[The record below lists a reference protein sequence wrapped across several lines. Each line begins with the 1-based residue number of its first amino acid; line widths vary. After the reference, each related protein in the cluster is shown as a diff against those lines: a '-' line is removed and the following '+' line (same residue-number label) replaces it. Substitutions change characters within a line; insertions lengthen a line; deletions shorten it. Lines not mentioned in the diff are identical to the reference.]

1 MGLFED
7 LTSEKDQSTIEE
19 VGTQITQPMALVF
32 SIEERNNLKKA
43 MNKFYG
49 TNVKMSNY
57 SDFFLELINKYV
69 EE

>member
-1 MGLFED
+1 MSLFED

-32 SIEERNNLKKA
+32 SIDERNKLKEALKKY
-43 MNKFYG
+43 YG
-49 TNVKMSNY
+49 SNVKMSNY
-57 SDFFLELINKYV
+57 TDFFLVLIDKYM